1 MNWTFWK
8 RSKRTL
14 ATSGL
19 LRDLTDCH
27 SHLLP
32 GVDDGVRSLDE
43 SLQILADMESAG
55 IRKVWLTPHVMEDMP
70 NTTERLRE
78 RFARLQDAYTGPVRL
93 ALAAEYMLDNLF
105 AARLEADDVLPLIE
119 ERTYLLVETSCF
131 NPPMGF
137 HALLERIRSRGYVP
151 LLAHPERYRY
161 LSLADCRALKDSGT
175 ALQVNLPSLAGAYG
189 PEAQKKAEVL
199 LKSGLADLTGND
211 THRLSAFRQALQA
224 PVHWR
229 S

>member
-1 MNWTFWK
+1 M
-8 RSKRTL
+8 
-14 ATSGL
+14 
-19 LRDLTDCH
+19 
-27 SHLLP
+27 
-32 GVDDGVRSLDE
+32 
-43 SLQILADMESAG
+43 
-55 IRKVWLTPHVMEDMP
+55 
-70 NTTERLRE
+70 
-78 RFARLQDAYTGPVRL
+78 
-93 ALAAEYMLDNLF
+93 
-105 AARLEADDVLPLIE
+105 LPLIE

-161 LSLADCRALKDSGT
+161 LSLADCRALKDGGT

-189 PEAQKKAEVL
+189 PEAQKKAEAL

-224 PVHWR
+224 PVHWK

>member
-8 RSKRTL
+8 RPKRTL
-14 ATSGL
+14 ATSDL
-19 LRDLTDCH
+19 LRGLTDCH

-43 SLQILADMESAG
+43 SLQILAEMESAG

-161 LSLADCRALKDSGT
+161 LSLADCRAL
-175 ALQVNLPSLAGAYG
+175 
-189 PEAQKKAEVL
+189 
-199 LKSGLADLTGND
+199 
-211 THRLSAFRQALQA
+211 
-224 PVHWR
+224 
-229 S
+229 